1 MTTSLLHA
9 LDIRLL
15 RYFAVVAEE
24 NNMSRAAQ
32 RLFMSQPPLSRHIRQ
47 LEERLGVTLFVRHT
61 KGLTLTEEGRRVLDI
76 VRPLLEM
83 QEKTYATLRQVAQS
97 GERVLRLG
105 FSTAFEQGVFV
116 ALETQLNARVQRLHV
131 VRHGSPELARQVRRG
146 KLDAALVALPLDAAG
161 LAVTPTHWQEPLIA
175 ALPARWPE
183 AETASLSLTALNRRP
198 LFWFK
203 RERNPAFFD
212 YTRKIFQR
220 AGYFPDCIEEP
231 LEHDVLLARIAHGD
245 GLSILPAS
253 FAAIQRQGVVFRP
266 LSDGGLLLQI
276 GLMTLPENV
285 ARMQWLTDAVL
296 FGQSVIFSCK

>member
-1 MTTSLLHA
+1 MSKHPLHA

-61 KGLTLTEEGRRVLDI
+61 RGLTLTDEGQRVLETI
-76 VRPLLEM
+76 RPLLAL
-83 QEKTYATLRQVAQS
+83 QDNTYAALARIAKNDVQS
-97 GERVLRLG
+97 LRLG
-105 FSTAFEQGVFV
+105 LTTAFEQGVFA
-116 ALETQLNARVQRLHV
+116 ALETQLTARVDSLRI
-131 VRHGSPELARQVRRG
+131 VRHGSPELVRLLRRG
-146 KLDAALVALPLDAAG
+146 KIDAALVALPLETSG
-161 LAVTPTHWQEPLIA
+161 LVVSPPFWQEPLIA
-175 ALPARWPE
+175 ALPASWPQ
-183 AETASLSLTALNRRP
+183 AKAQSLGLNLLNDRP

-212 YTRKIFQR
+212 YTRQRFQR
-220 AGYFPDCIEEP
+220 AGYLPTCLEEP

-245 GLSILPAS
+245 GLSLLPAS

-266 LSDGGLLLQI
+266 LSDNGLSVRA
-276 GLMTLPENV
+276 GLVMAPENET
-285 ARMQWLTDAVL
+285 RLQWLTSLLPEAVR
-296 FGQSVIFSCK
+296 

>member
-1 MTTSLLHA
+1 MSKHPLHA

-61 KGLTLTEEGRRVLDI
+61 RGLTLTDEGQRVLETI
-76 VRPLLEM
+76 RPLLAL
-83 QEKTYATLRQVAQS
+83 QDNTWAALARIAKNDVQS
-97 GERVLRLG
+97 LRLG
-105 FSTAFEQGVFV
+105 LTTAFEQGVFA
-116 ALETQLNARVQRLHV
+116 ALETELTARADSLRI
-131 VRHGSPELARQVRRG
+131 VRHGSPELVRLLRRG
-146 KLDAALVALPLDAAG
+146 KIDAALVALPLETSG
-161 LAVTPTHWQEPLIA
+161 LVVSPPFWLEPLIA
-175 ALPARWPE
+175 ALPASWPQAKE
-183 AETASLSLTALNRRP
+183 QSLGLHLLNDRP

-212 YTRKIFQR
+212 YTRQLFQR
-220 AGYFPDCIEEP
+220 AGYAPTCLEEP

-245 GLSILPAS
+245 GLSLLPAS

-266 LSDGGLLLQI
+266 LSDNGLSI
-276 GLMTLPENV
+276 RAGLVMAPENET
-285 ARMQWLTDAVL
+285 RLQWLTSLLPDAVR
-296 FGQSVIFSCK
+296 